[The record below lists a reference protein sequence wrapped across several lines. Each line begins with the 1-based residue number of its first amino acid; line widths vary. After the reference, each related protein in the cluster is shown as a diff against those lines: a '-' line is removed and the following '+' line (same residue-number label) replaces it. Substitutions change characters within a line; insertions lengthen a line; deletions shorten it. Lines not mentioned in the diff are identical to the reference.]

1 MLLPGAELVNHHID
15 HGNAYHGFAAL
26 NQRLIVFGK
35 PSILAQPGERS
46 LNNPSLRKDDKLVR
60 LRAFDD
66 FDDPAVPADRPVDKL
81 AGITAIGPDD
91 LQAPPSRTQLPDQ
104 QLAAVTVL
112 DVGRVNDQREDQAE
126 RVNDDMALA
135 PLGFLARIVPSV
147 APFSAVLT
155 DWLSMMP
162 ALGVGLRPS
171 SIRIRRRSCS

>member
-1 MLLPGAELVNHHID
+1 MNHHID
-15 HGNAYHGFAAL
+15 HGNTYHGFTAL

-35 PSILAQPGERS
+35 SSILAQPSERS
-46 LNNPSLRKDDKLVR
+46 LDNPAFGKDDKLVR
-60 LRAFDD
+60 VRTFDD
-66 FDDPAVPADRPVDKL
+66 FDDPAVPANRPIHKL
-81 AGITAIGPDD
+81 SGITAIGPDHFK
-91 LQAPPSRTQLPDQ
+91 APPSRTELLDQ
-104 QLAAVTVL
+104 QLTTVTVL
-112 DVGRVNDQREDQAE
+112 DVGGVNDQREDQTE

-171 SIRIRRRSCS
+171 SIRTRRRSCS